1 MKKGTINNLNIC
13 GCPCTLYLPQGYQTS
28 GTNYSVVYMNGENE
42 ISEIME
48 AMEPHFDV
56 DCEEFILVDVHSE
69 NWGSD
74 YTPWPA
80 PALAK
85 KAEPFTGGASEYLN
99 FLINKIKP
107 YIDEN
112 YKTKPEPEN
121 TALIGY
127 SLAGL
132 AALYGLYT
140 TEVFGIV
147 GSLSGSLWYDGWI
160 EFMNSNE
167 PVNVHSKVYL
177 SLGKGEEH
185 NRNQRMAAVGSCTQ
199 KAFDI
204 LERQLESAENVT
216 LQWNNG
222 GHFVEIPERFHKAF
236 AWLMGTDQKQL

>member
-1 MKKGTINNLNIC
+1 MKGTINNLNIC
-13 GCPCTLYLPQGYQTS
+13 GCPCVLYLPQGYQTS

-99 FLINKIKP
+99 FLMNKIKP

-112 YKTKPEPEN
+112 YKTKPEN
-121 TALIGY
+121 TALAGY
-127 SLAGL
+127 SLGGL
-132 AALYGLYT
+132 AALYALYT
-140 TEVFGIV
+140 TEVFGKV

-160 EFMNSNE
+160 EFINDNK
-167 PVNVHSKVYL
+167 PLNTGTKVYL
-177 SLGKGEEH
+177 SLGSGEKH
-185 NRNQRMAAVGSCTQ
+185 NRNQKMASVERCTEET
-199 KAFDI
+199 FEI
-204 LERQLESAENVT
+204 LKNQLQSENVM

-222 GHFVEIPERFHKAF
+222 GHFEKIPERFQKALT
-236 AWLMGTDQKQL
+236 WLMQYSNKHQ